1 MNCSSVNSWTNRL
14 RSDST
19 GGRISSRGVNTPE
32 ILDDAPR
39 IVPRLL
45 GVDGR
50 GRRGILVAVV
60 HFVSDDDFDGRERD
74 AIRAR
79 LEIVDGLLWALDNF
93 DAISGVVA
101 QAKDSDEALRNL
113 TCDPFRLSKVQAHH
127 ILDMSLRRR
136 TKLSRRELSSERDHL
151 TALL

>member
-1 MNCSSVNSWTNRL
+1 
-14 RSDST
+14 
-19 GGRISSRGVNTPE
+19 
-32 ILDDAPR
+32 
-39 IVPRLL
+39 
-45 GVDGR
+45 
-50 GRRGILVAVV
+50 VV

-101 QAKDSDEALRNL
+101 QANDSADALRIL
-113 TCDPFRLSKVQAHH
+113 TCDPFPLSEVQAHH